1 MAYIKRFFKPPK
13 ESFFLFGPRG
23 TGKST
28 WLKHH
33 YPEALWIDLLDL
45 EQFRSY
51 SAFPERLLDTLRLHT
66 EKKTVIIDEVQ
77 KVPSLLS
84 VVHAVIEEKR
94 EHQFILTG
102 SSARKLKR
110 VGVDLLAGRALLKKM
125 HPFMGAELGG
135 AFSLNESLQ
144 YGLIP
149 LVVEATDTQAVLKTY
164 AALYL
169 KEEVQNEGIV
179 RNVESFARFL
189 EMISF
194 SHGQLLN
201 TTNIAREC
209 EISRKTVENYLS
221 ILEDLLLSFTLPV
234 FTRRAQRALTSHPKF
249 YLFDAGVFRSL
260 RAIGPLDSPQQLEG
274 ASLEGLIAEH
284 LRTWIDHQPDTW
296 QLSFW
301 RTSSGF
307 EVDFIVYGPRGF
319 WAIEVK
325 SSERISFEDVKGLR
339 AFKKDYPESQPF
351 LLYRGDRLFYE
362 NGILCVPCEEFIRK
376 LTSEALISDLL
387 PSLFTD

>member
-1 MAYIKRFFKPPK
+1 MAYIKRFFEPPV

-33 YPEALWIDLLDL
+33 YSEALWIDLLDL

-51 SAFPERLLDTLRLHT
+51 SAFPERLLDTLQLHPK
-66 EKKTVIIDEVQ
+66 KKTIIIDEVQ

-84 VVHAVIEEKR
+84 IVHAVIEEKR
-94 EHQFILTG
+94 GYQFILTG

-125 HPFMGAELGG
+125 HPFMGAELGNE
-135 AFSLNESLQ
+135 FSLSNSLQ

-149 LVVEATDTQAVLKTY
+149 LVVESKDPQAVLKTY

-189 EMISF
+189 EIISF

-201 TTNIAREC
+201 TTNISREC
-209 EISRKTVENYLS
+209 EISRKTVENYLT
-221 ILEDLLLSFTLPV
+221 ILEDLLLSLTLPV

-249 YLFDAGVFRSL
+249 YLFDSGVFRSL
-260 RAIGPLDSPQQLEG
+260 RAIGPLDKPQELDG
-274 ASLEGLIAEH
+274 ASLEGIVAEH
-284 LRTWIDHQPDTW
+284 LRSWIDHQHDTW

-301 RTSSGF
+301 RTGQGA

-325 SSERISFEDVKGLR
+325 NSGRVSFGDTKGLV
-339 AFKKDYPESQPF
+339 AFKKDYPESLPF

-362 NGILCVPCEEFIRK
+362 NGILCVPCEEFLRK
-376 LTSEALISDLL
+376 LTPKYLISDLL
-387 PSLFTD
+387 TASF